1 MTSAEDIRDFYND
14 TFFQDGKAREAQL
27 DMTIVSGASTVRIH
41 SIKVGPGTNLDAIF
55 RAYYAFLKANGP
67 VETDAEPMP
76 DKDRLIDFEV
86 VTYKGKR
93 YFIEE
98 RPDELRAEGSGL
110 VVPAHGPSGPD
121 GRGVRP
127 LAGSGAAAGGAVVGG

>member
-27 DMTIVSGASTVRIH
+27 DMTIVSGASSVRIH
-41 SIKVGPGTNLDAIF
+41 NIKVGPGTNLDAIF

-67 VETDAEPMP
+67 VEADAEPRP

-98 RPDELRAEGSGL
+98 RPDELFVVRKENGEVISDQSPTTRAIVKQYKESK
-110 VVPAHGPSGPD
+110 D
-121 GRGVRP
+121 Q
-127 LAGSGAAAGGAVVGG
+127 